1 MEDGVGDNAMRKSI
15 NIGGIITG
23 IIVTV
28 IGEFILFHITKDK
41 VDIKYNL
48 SAPIPIPSEKYSVQ
62 QLKIQN
68 VGNAT
73 AENLVIT

>member
-1 MEDGVGDNAMRKSI
+1 MEDG
-15 NIGGIITG
+15 
-23 IIVTV
+23 
-28 IGEFILFHITKDK
+28 

-68 VGNAT
+68 VGNAI
-73 AENLVIT
+73 AENLVITLMVISKNMK